1 LSKLE
6 LHCSFQEKACEKI
19 VEKVYQDDGFDL
31 TREEENAIF
40 QTSFKETTGCKANR
54 LHGHGYLSRYPTR
67 SQVMDSKFLEQ
78 ARATA
83 ATSKKN
89 IELETQVQLLNEK
102 LASEVAERER
112 IVQEKM
118 QALQEEE
125 ERKRQLLREEMRKEM
140 VAALTAAQ
148 QV

>member
-6 LHCSFQEKACEKI
+6 LHCSFQEKASEKI
-19 VEKVYQDDGFDL
+19 VEKVYQDDRYDM

-54 LHGHGYLSRYPTR
+54 LHGHGFLSRYPTR
-67 SQVMDSKFLEQ
+67 SEVMDSKFLEQ
-78 ARATA
+78 AHATA
-83 ATSKKN
+83 ATNQKN
-89 IELETQVQLLNEK
+89 IELEAQVQLLNEK

-118 QALQEEE
+118 QAL
-125 ERKRQLLREEMRKEM
+125 
-140 VAALTAAQ
+140 
-148 QV
+148 

>member
-1 LSKLE
+1 MQKLLFELSKLE

-40 QTSFKETTGCKANR
+40 QTSFKETTRCKANR

-83 ATSKKN
+83 ATNQKN
-89 IELETQVQLLNEK
+89 IELENQVQLLNEK

-112 IVQEKM
+112 IVQ
-118 QALQEEE
+118 
-125 ERKRQLLREEMRKEM
+125 
-140 VAALTAAQ
+140 
-148 QV
+148 

>member
-67 SQVMDSKFLEQ
+67 SQMMDSKFLEQ

-83 ATSKKN
+83 ATNQKN
-89 IELETQVQLLNEK
+89 IELETQVHLLNEE
-102 LASEVAERER
+102 LASEVAEWER
-112 IVQEKM
+112 IVQEKN
-118 QALQEEE
+118 ASTARRR
-125 ERKRQLLREEMRKEM
+125 RKKK
-140 VAALTAAQ
+140 ATI
-148 QV
+148 

>member
-1 LSKLE
+1 MSKLE
-6 LHCSFQEKACEKI
+6 LHCSFQEKASEKI
-19 VEKVYQDDGFDL
+19 VEKVYQDDRFVM

-40 QTSFKETTGCKANR
+40 QTSFKETTGCKANK

-78 ARATA
+78 ACAMTATNQ
-83 ATSKKN
+83 KN
-89 IELETQVQLLNEK
+89 IELESHVQLLNEK
-102 LASEVAERER
+102 LVSEVAERER
-112 IVQEKM
+112 ILQEKM

-125 ERKRQLLREEMRKEM
+125 ERKRQVLREEMRKEM
-140 VAALTAAQ
+140 IVALAIAQ

>member
-1 LSKLE
+1 MLVI
-6 LHCSFQEKACEKI
+6 A
-19 VEKVYQDDGFDL
+19 
-31 TREEENAIF
+31 T
-40 QTSFKETTGCKANR
+40 TFKSGCNISRCKANR

>member
-1 LSKLE
+1 MLVI
-6 LHCSFQEKACEKI
+6 A
-19 VEKVYQDDGFDL
+19 
-31 TREEENAIF
+31 T
-40 QTSFKETTGCKANR
+40 TFKSGCNISRCKANR

-112 IVQEKM
+112 IVQEKN
-118 QALQEEE
+118 ASTARRR
-125 ERKRQLLREEMRKEM
+125 RKKK
-140 VAALTAAQ
+140 ATT
-148 QV
+148 